1 MKDSVIRLILKIN
14 SLLLIASLSFGNS
27 FEIKWFN
34 YQRNKL
40 LRIDFANQKVYQE
53 NVRLGRF
60 DEIGSLETTHP
71 EITSLDCNFFIVRE
85 FNIKGRPIISIKGT
99 SLVYHLIQ
107 KNEKFYLRRLDNS
120 QFKGFNFF
128 AYQFVRKDTLFS
140 IGGYGFWRYDNTL
153 TYFDEKNKGW
163 EIYNFKNEGPE
174 VIAYDVTGYDTI
186 HDGIW
191 TLNFIDPKKLSKGES
206 EQHLFFFNFKNSLWT
221 KKGKVEKSVF
231 ARYNVSI
238 ERAQWIQ
245 NKFFFNINEG
255 SLLVDPFSNHIKLFD
270 ETKNRNFLSPA
281 EIYTHN
287 DSLYFYQPVELN
299 PFEKYQKYKF
309 DTKKTLSFFKPLD
322 EKFYVPDTVLSN
334 FQIGSLLFIFFA
346 ALIVFW
352 NIKNLKRNSSVLS
365 EREISFLNLLNSS
378 PNGLSTDDLNIFLDI
393 DKKNID
399 IQKNQRNNFIKDL
412 HAKFQVKYNIENII
426 ERRNSANDKRFIRY
440 YLNEKHALLVKQIL
454 KGKSKN

>member
-163 EIYNFKNEGPE
+163 EIYNFKM
-174 VIAYDVTGYDTI
+174 
-186 HDGIW
+186 
-191 TLNFIDPKKLSKGES
+191 
-206 EQHLFFFNFKNSLWT
+206 
-221 KKGKVEKSVF
+221 
-231 ARYNVSI
+231 
-238 ERAQWIQ
+238 
-245 NKFFFNINEG
+245 
-255 SLLVDPFSNHIKLFD
+255 
-270 ETKNRNFLSPA
+270 
-281 EIYTHN
+281 
-287 DSLYFYQPVELN
+287 
-299 PFEKYQKYKF
+299 
-309 DTKKTLSFFKPLD
+309 
-322 EKFYVPDTVLSN
+322 
-334 FQIGSLLFIFFA
+334 
-346 ALIVFW
+346 
-352 NIKNLKRNSSVLS
+352 
-365 EREISFLNLLNSS
+365 
-378 PNGLSTDDLNIFLDI
+378 
-393 DKKNID
+393 
-399 IQKNQRNNFIKDL
+399 KDL
-412 HAKFQVKYNIENII
+412 
-426 ERRNSANDKRFIRY
+426 
-440 YLNEKHALLVKQIL
+440 KQL
-454 KGKSKN
+454 HTM